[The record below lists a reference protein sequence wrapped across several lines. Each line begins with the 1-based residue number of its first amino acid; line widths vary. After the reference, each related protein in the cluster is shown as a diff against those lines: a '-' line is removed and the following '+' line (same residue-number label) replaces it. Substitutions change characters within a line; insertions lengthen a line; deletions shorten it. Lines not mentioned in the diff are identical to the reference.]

1 LRSLEHLSRAAGRL
15 ATVLGS
21 LRDSLRPS
29 YNCTYTG
36 AKVVNVVFNREY
48 QKRATR
54 QGLASRGG
62 GHKVAAD
69 AALRLPWAGI
79 FEPWRPYILVAAAAE
94 KQPKATKTA
103 AKGCKKSRQL
113 NLFDG
118 KLRGVQLSLFPD
130 MQTLP
135 NPVQKPRQSSADSE
149 FPALAGMID
158 PMAEVM
164 TEEELAAEFEK
175 L

>member
-1 LRSLEHLSRAAGRL
+1 M
-15 ATVLGS
+15 
-21 LRDSLRPS
+21 
-29 YNCTYTG
+29 
-36 AKVVNVVFNREY
+36 FNREY

-79 FEPWRPYILVAAAAE
+79 FEPWRPFVLVAAAAD
-94 KQPKATKTA
+94 KQPNATKNA

-118 KLRGVQLSLFPD
+118 KLRGVQLSLFPSAEEFTPV
-130 MQTLP
+130 QTFTP

-149 FPALAGMID
+149 FPVLAGMID

-164 TEEELAAEFEK
+164 TEDELAAEFEK